1 MYEDIADQLRH
12 GFITPNDARRMIGLP
27 HTKPMFYTARV
38 IINDDLHKVHDVHK
52 VLYEVILEE
61 IQKDYPHYTMDDIR
75 EDWVEWST
83 EMDYEHGIEY
93 YQLVYETPVYKPT
106 PPILTAEQE
115 WERKQ
120 KDLEGWDDF

>member
-1 MYEDIADQLRH
+1 
-12 GFITPNDARRMIGLP
+12 
-27 HTKPMFYTARV
+27 MFYTARV

-52 VLYEVILEE
+52 VLYEEILEQ
-61 IQKDYPHYTMDDIR
+61 IQKDYPDSDYTMDDIQ
-75 EDWVEWST
+75 EKWVEWSR
-83 EMDYEHGIEY
+83 ERDYEHGIDY
-93 YQLVYETPVYKPT
+93 YQMIYRVETVKPVYKPT